1 MQLDQIKTQ
10 SSLPYS
16 LYHSQ
21 QISACEGKAALLSGI
36 TLYGLMQRAGQAS
49 FDVLKMHFP
58 DAKRV
63 LVFTGKGNNGGDGYI
78 FASLAFQA
86 GLSVQLCQI
95 GDSSELTS
103 GAASARDNWL
113 NGNGLIEG
121 IEKADFKAADVI
133 VDALFGTGLS
143 REVSADYKTLIDTIN
158 ATPIPV
164 MSMDIPSGLGAD
176 CGTVHGTAIHA
187 QVTVCFVGLKQGL
200 FTGQAID
207 YCGQIYFSGL
217 GVDRQFKELAVCD
230 VKRVSYH
237 KLSQLLPPR
246 QGDCHKGEFGRVLVV
261 GGNLGMSGAI
271 RLAGEAALRAGTGLV
286 RVLTRQENL
295 MVINIARPEL
305 MATTI
310 EKETADSITFSDWP
324 SHLVIGPGLGS
335 DEWAEQLVECLINS
349 EIPSVVDAD
358 ALSLL
363 VNRNVYKNNWILTPH
378 PGEAAQLLG
387 CSVADISVDRFD
399 AVRKIQKKFGGIVI
413 LKGAGSLICD
423 DQQVYVANV
432 GNPGMASG
440 GMGDVLSGIIGALLA
455 QGLSPLTAAQLA
467 VCIHGEAGN
476 LAAQNE
482 QRGLLASDL
491 FPYIKKLVNPKCV
504 DYLQK
509 NYKMPNKPLN
519 LVDD

>member
-1 MQLDQIKTQ
+1 MQLAQIKTK

-21 QISACEGKAALLSGI
+21 QISAFEGKAALLSGI
-36 TLYGLMQRAGQAS
+36 TLYGLMQRAGKAC
-49 FDVLKMHFP
+49 FNVLKMHFP
-58 DAKRV
+58 DAKRI

-78 FASLAFQA
+78 FASLALQA

-95 GDSSELTS
+95 GNASELTA
-103 GAASARDNWL
+103 GAANARDDWL
-113 NGNGLIEG
+113 ADNGQISV
-121 IEKADFKAADVI
+121 IEKADFQAADVI
-133 VDALFGTGLS
+133 VDALLGTGLS
-143 REVSADYKTLIDTIN
+143 REVSADYKTLIETIN
-158 ATPIPV
+158 ASHIPV
-164 MSMDIPSGLGAD
+164 LSVDIPSGLGAN
-176 CGTVHGTAIHA
+176 CGTIHGTAINA
-187 QVTVCFVGLKQGL
+187 QVTICLVALKQGM

-207 YCGQIYFSGL
+207 CCGQIYFSGL
-217 GVDRQFKELAVCD
+217 GIDRQFKELTVSD
-230 VKRVSYH
+230 VARVNYR
-237 KLSQLLPPR
+237 QLLKQLTPR

-271 RLAGEAALRAGTGLV
+271 RLAGEAALRAGAGLV
-286 RVLTRQENL
+286 KVLTRQENL
-295 MVINIARPEL
+295 LVINIARPEL
-305 MATTI
+305 MASTI
-310 EKETADSITFSDWP
+310 EDENTHGDAFSDWP
-324 SHLVIGPGLGS
+324 SHLVIGPGLGQ
-335 DEWAEQLVECLINS
+335 DEWAEQLIDQLIYCQL
-349 EIPSVVDAD
+349 PCVVDAD
-358 ALSLL
+358 ALNLL
-363 VNRNVYKNNWILTPH
+363 VHRNVYKDNWILTPH
-378 PGEAAQLLG
+378 PGEAAHLLG
-387 CSVADISVDRFD
+387 CSVADVNADRFA

-455 QGLSPLTAAQLA
+455 QGLSPQTAAQLA
-467 VCIHGEAGN
+467 VCIHGEAGD

-509 NYKMPNKPLN
+509 NYKVQNKPLH